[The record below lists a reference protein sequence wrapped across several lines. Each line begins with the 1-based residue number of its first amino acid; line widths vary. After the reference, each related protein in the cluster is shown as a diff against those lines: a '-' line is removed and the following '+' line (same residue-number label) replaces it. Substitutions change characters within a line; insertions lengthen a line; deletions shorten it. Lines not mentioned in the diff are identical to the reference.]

1 MLGKLRNMTA
11 VYLLKGD
18 KVLLLFRQGGKVVND
33 VWTGSAG
40 GHFEENELNDAR
52 ACVLRE
58 LNEELALCEN
68 DIENLSLRYV
78 TLRKTKGEI
87 RQNYYFFARLKENI
101 GNDLHS
107 NEGTVE
113 WFPISEVSALEMP
126 YTAKYVMEHYCAQGQ
141 FTDKLYAGVAT
152 EKGVNFYELPE
163 F

>member
-40 GHFEENELNDAR
+40 GHFEEYELNNAR
-52 ACVLRE
+52 TCVLRE
-58 LNEELALCEN
+58 LSEELALCEN

-78 TLRKTKGEI
+78 ALRRTKGEI
-87 RQNYYFFARLKENI
+87 RQNYYFFAALKENI
-101 GNDLHS
+101 SDDLRS
-107 NEGTVE
+107 NEGILK
-113 WFPISEVSALEMP
+113 WFPIREIGALEMP
-126 YTAKYVMEHYCAQGQ
+126 YTAKYVMEHYCSKGQ

-152 EKGVNFYELPE
+152 ENGVDFIELQE

>member
-40 GHFEENELNDAR
+40 GHFEEYELNNAR

-58 LNEELALCEN
+58 LSEELALCEN

-78 TLRKTKGEI
+78 ALRRTKGEL
-87 RQNYYFFARLKENI
+87 RQNYYFFAALKENI
-101 GNDLHS
+101 SDDLRS
-107 NEGTVE
+107 NEGILK
-113 WFPISEVSALEMP
+113 WFPIREIGALEMP
-126 YTAKYVMEHYCAQGQ
+126 YTAKYVMEHYCSKGQ

-152 EKGVNFYELPE
+152 ENGVDFIELQE

>member
-40 GHFEENELNDAR
+40 GHFEEYELNNAR

-58 LNEELALCEN
+58 LSEELALCEN

-78 TLRKTKGEI
+78 ALRRTKGEI
-87 RQNYYFFARLKENI
+87 RQNYYFFAALKENI
-101 GNDLHS
+101 SDDLRS
-107 NEGTVE
+107 NEGILK
-113 WFPISEVSALEMP
+113 WFPIREIGALEMP
-126 YTAKYVMEHYCAQGQ
+126 YTAKYVMEHYCSKGQ

-152 EKGVNFYELPE
+152 ENGVDFIELQE